1 MIYIVSAPTDQ
12 AKLIIGLSI
21 VGPVNNIEIIDGW
34 RGTDGGHKKAR
45 PDGLALN
52 QT

>member
-1 MIYIVSAPTDQ
+1 MIYIVSASTDQ
-12 AKLIIGLSI
+12 AKLIFGLLI
-21 VGPVNNIEIIDGW
+21 VNLVNNVEITDDW
-34 RGTDGGHKKAR
+34 CGTDADIKKAR

>member
-12 AKLIIGLSI
+12 AKLIFGLLI
-21 VGPVNNIEIIDGW
+21 VVPANNVEIIDCW
-34 RGTDGGHKKAR
+34 RGTDGEHKKAR